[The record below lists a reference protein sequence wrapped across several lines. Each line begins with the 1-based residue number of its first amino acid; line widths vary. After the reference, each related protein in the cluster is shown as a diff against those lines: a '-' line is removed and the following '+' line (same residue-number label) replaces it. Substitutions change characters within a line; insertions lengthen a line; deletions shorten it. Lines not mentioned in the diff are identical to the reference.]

1 MSTGNSN
8 DRHDGVLDSDGGWED
23 ALSAGQSEEGHA
35 GSVEPELAV
44 IHLLRHARAPEPLA
58 DARLDAVW
66 SAIDLGEASDAR
78 TADAGAE
85 PWWKRPWSWLGGTAL
100 AAAAAAVVLV
110 IVIPREQGG
119 EGGGDSVA
127 QNVQPDRPDRPDQP
141 EALATQAQLIEQQ
154 FAILAPAAREQA
166 EREVEGERDTLR
178 GRLLAD
184 AAAAA
189 DGTDG
194 KVEGGAP

>member
-1 MSTGNSN
+1 MSTRNSN
-8 DRHDGVLDSDGGWED
+8 DQHDGVLDSEGGWED
-23 ALSAGQSEEGHA
+23 ALRAGQSEEGHA

-44 IHLLRHARAPEPLA
+44 VHLLRHARAPEPLA
-58 DARLDAVW
+58 DARLDAIW
-66 SAIDLGEASDAR
+66 SAVDLGE
-78 TADAGAE
+78 TADAREDGQGTE

-110 IVIPREQGG
+110 IVIPNEQGG
-119 EGGGDSVA
+119 GQGESGGEIA
-127 QNVQPDRPDRPDQP
+127 QNVSPNKP
-141 EALATQAQLIEQQ
+141 EAIATQAQLIEQQ

-166 EREVEGERDTLR
+166 EREVEGERDALR

-189 DGTDG
+189 DPAGDEG

>member
-23 ALSAGQSEEGHA
+23 ALRAGQSEEGHA

-58 DARLDAVW
+58 DARLDALW
-66 SAIDLGEASDAR
+66 SAIDVGDLGDAAEGQ
-78 TADAGAE
+78 ADAGGQ

-110 IVIPREQGG
+110 IVIPRDQGAG

-127 QNVQPDRPDRPDQP
+127 HNVQPDRP

-166 EREVEGERDTLR
+166 DREVEGERDTLR

-189 DGTDG
+189 DGI
-194 KVEGGAP
+194 EGGAP